1 MQRLDFDSFAVRITV
16 TAVAAVLLGAC
27 GGGGGNPGVTSA
39 STSGTSGTGTSG
51 SSLPSLPAP
60 SSPSSPSS
68 PSTPSTGTA
77 GNIAVSTTLSGAQE
91 VPPNT
96 SGATGT
102 GNISVDT
109 STGNFTATITT
120 SGITG
125 TAAHI
130 HQGAQGVS
138 GPVVF
143 PLTQTVPGGNTWT
156 TSSKMTSAQIS
167 TLTAGQLYFNVH
179 SATYP
184 AGEIRGQILLPQN
197 IIITPPTT
205 PSSGGPSG

>member
-1 MQRLDFDSFAVRITV
+1 MHRLDFDSIAVRVTA
-16 TAVAAVLLGAC
+16 TAVAAVLLAAC

-39 STSGTSGTGTSG
+39 STSGASGTSGTSGTGTSG

-60 SSPSSPSS
+60 S
-68 PSTPSTGTA
+68 TPSTGAA

-120 SGITG
+120 NGITG

-156 TSSKMTSAQIS
+156 TSGKMTSTQIS
-167 TLTAGQLYFNVH
+167 TLTAGQFYFNVH

-205 PSSGGPSG
+205 PSSGGTSG